1 MFLNNVLFNFKTN
14 TTNPIYL
21 VKAKPPEGLQ
31 MARKGPGFEFIDLKW
46 SASKG
51 ADSYLVFVNDS
62 RQEPATPTT
71 ISVENLKR
79 STFYSFRVASVNIA
93 GTGNKSKAVILKI
106 SDISEP
112 LPLRIYSRKKPR

>member
-62 RQEPATPTT
+62 RQEPATTTT
-71 ISVENLKR
+71 ISIENLKR

-93 GTGNKSKAVILKI
+93 GTGNKSKAVFLKFLI
-106 SDISEP
+106 
-112 LPLRIYSRKKPR
+112 